1 MKKCLALFLTMIFFA
16 SNVSFAIVTDNFV
29 EETLSKNLKT
39 VEYKKQIIKDELITE
54 KFINEHKNE
63 TYKLSVY
70 IVDDLANKNLSQ
82 YKNVKLVSYVPV
94 NFQNLQKVSLK
105 IKPKK
110 YITTR
115 NRALKEGTSLTFVL
129 AEDFSYNNTL
139 YKKGTELNA
148 RVENISQNQ
157 AFGTPA
163 NLEVGNFKIGNDFLD
178 GTLQRKGANRAVW
191 VVPVGYVGCCFLGA
205 GLLILPIRGGHAKL
219 NKGKTYTLIINSL
232 SWKICSLD

>member
-16 SNVSFAIVTDNFV
+16 SNVSFAIVTDDFV

-39 VEYKKQIIKDELITE
+39 VDYKKQIIKDELITE

-115 NRALKEGTSLTFVL
+115 NRALKEGASLTFVL

-219 NKGKTYTLIINSL
+219 NKGKTYTLVINSL
-232 SWKICSLD
+232 SW